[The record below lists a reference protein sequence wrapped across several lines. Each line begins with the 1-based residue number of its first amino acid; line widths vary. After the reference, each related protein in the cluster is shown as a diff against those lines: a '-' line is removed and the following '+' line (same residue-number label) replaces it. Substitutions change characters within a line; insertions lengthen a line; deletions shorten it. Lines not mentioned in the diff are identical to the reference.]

1 MRNNLNY
8 ILHCILRYF
17 ERMIIMRKVRLAAL
31 VLVAILVCQ
40 LAVFASPD
48 TIVPD
53 STGNSNGLVVVTKPK
68 NQKDSTFNTSYI
80 ISGYGKEGTTVTL
93 YSYSADDG
101 IYKKIFNVT
110 EFVDASGVRQTMQTA
125 AEVKIGTSGLFM
137 NTIPLNQ
144 GANDILVRAENEDK
158 VQLMKLSLT
167 KYSYNLFDIIK
178 SLTD

>member
-1 MRNNLNY
+1 
-8 ILHCILRYF
+8 
-17 ERMIIMRKVRLAAL
+17 MRKVRFTAILLAL
-31 VLVAILVCQ
+31 LLVCQ

-48 TIVPD
+48 TISPD

-68 NQKDSTFNTSYI
+68 NQKDSTFDTSYI

-93 YSYSADDG
+93 YGYSAADG
-101 IYKKIFNVT
+101 VYKKIFNET
-110 EFVDASGVRQTMQTA
+110 QFVDASGVLQTMQTA
-125 AEVKIGTSGLFM
+125 AEVKIGASGLFM
-137 NTIPLNQ
+137 NSIPLSQ